1 MRIGVLASGSGTILE
16 AILEKGVEVSLV
28 VTDRPCRALQVAGK
42 AGLAN
47 LEVPRTSYGS
57 DFDREAYTKLVVNAL
72 EDAGIELIVMAG
84 YGTVLGSEIHGRFGG
99 KILNT
104 HPSLLPSFPGWH
116 AVESA
121 LTFGVKL
128 TGCTV
133 HLATL
138 EVDAGPILAQEAVR
152 IFPGDDKDR
161 LHERI
166 KEVERLI
173 YPATIL
179 AYAKYLEA
187 GRSDNF
193 DLGMMV
199 VRDERGVLVLKS
211 RLEVKEI

>member
-16 AILEKGVEVSLV
+16 AILDNGVDVSLV
-28 VTDRPCRALQVAGK
+28 LTDRPCRALQVAEN
-42 AGLAN
+42 AGIGS

-57 DFDREAYTKLVVNAL
+57 DFDREGYTKLVVKAL
-72 EDAGIELIVMAG
+72 ADADIELVVMAG
-84 YGTVLGSEIHGRFGG
+84 YGTVLGSEMHSRFGG

-121 LTFGVKL
+121 LAFGVKL

-152 IFPGDDKDR
+152 LFPEDDRDL

-166 KEVERLI
+166 KEVERLV
-173 YPATIL
+173 YPATIS

-187 GRSDNF
+187 GRTDKF

-199 VRDERGVLVLKS
+199 VRDDQGVLVLKS
-211 RLEVKEI
+211 RLEVKEF